1 MASTYYQGMYSSDE
15 AKLPVLVKK
24 KSDLSDSDFDK
35 NLKAFMQDSDLVCNN
50 IVWRERSYK
59 EGLVVVISRKDQL
72 EMTVGVIKSILVKSQ
87 EIYLVVRRSNVVQT
101 YLKVFKTESVE
112 DRLVFVNIKNL
123 KDTYPLL
130 KRGSDEKYYI
140 IPHHHISFAYE

>member
-1 MASTYYQGMYSSDE
+1 MASTYYHGMFSADE
-15 AKLPVLVKK
+15 AKLPVMVKK

-35 NLKAFMQDSDLVCNN
+35 NLKAFMQDRDLVCNN
-50 IVWRERSYK
+50 IVWKERSYK
-59 EGLVVVISRKDQL
+59 EGLVVVLSRKDQL
-72 EMTVGVIKSILVKSQ
+72 EMTVGVIKSILVKKQ

-112 DRLVFVNIKNL
+112 DNLVFVNIKNL

-140 IPHHHISFAYE
+140 ILHHHVSFAYE